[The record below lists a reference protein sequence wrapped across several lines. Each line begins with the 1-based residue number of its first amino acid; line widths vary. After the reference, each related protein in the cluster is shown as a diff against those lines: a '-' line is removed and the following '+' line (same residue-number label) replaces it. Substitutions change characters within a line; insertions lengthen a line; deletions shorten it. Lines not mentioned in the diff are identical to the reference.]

1 MSFMPNLLATRRGR
15 LTAFFFLY
23 VAEGIPLGFTATAI
37 ATQLRRGGVTP
48 AQIGAFIGVLYLP
61 WGWKWAMGP
70 IVDLVYSDRLGRR
83 RLWIMAAQLGMVL
96 SLLSIMNVR
105 IDPSHL
111 RLFFIAAIV
120 LNVFSAVQDVAIDA
134 LAVGS
139 LRKAERGLANG
150 LMFSGA
156 YTGQIV
162 GGSGVLF
169 LNDYLKNFDSSL
181 RDFYSQGSFSVTFLV
196 VASALM
202 AIMILV
208 SRSLREPRAEEK
220 RQYDGSPLA
229 AVWRELVAYVVQAVR
244 AFFGS
249 RAAVAAFVLALMP
262 IGTYSLSLAL
272 QANLAVEI
280 GMEDSDIA
288 TLGLITAI
296 IAAVCCVI
304 GGLLSDKLGRRR
316 MLTYYVLGTTIPPL
330 ILLYVMLHHDWIL
343 PIDPTDPARRL
354 APASLVR
361 AFWMIAMVHATF
373 TGLVYG
379 TRTAI
384 FMDVCDPKVA
394 ATQFTA
400 YMALL
405 NVVISYSAIWQGLVI
420 EKHGYPMTLGLD
432 VIVGMLCLAVLPF
445 VKPRPSADPPAIS
458 TSDNDPQDT

>member
-1 MSFMPNLLATRRGR
+1 MSLLPNLLATRRGR

-37 ATQLRRGGVTP
+37 ATQLRREGVMP
-48 AQIGAFIGVLYLP
+48 SQIGAFIAVLYLP

-70 IVDLVYSDRLGRR
+70 IVDLVYSRRLGRR
-83 RLWIMAAQLGMVL
+83 RLWIAAAQLGMIL
-96 SLLSIMNVR
+96 SLLSIMNVQ
-105 IDPSHL
+105 IDASHL

-120 LNVFSAVQDVAIDA
+120 LNIFSAVQDVAIDA

-139 LRKAERGLANG
+139 LRTDERGLANG

-169 LNDYLKNFDSSL
+169 LNDWL
-181 RDFYSQGSFSVTFLV
+181 RNAITGNPFQLTFLF
-196 VASALM
+196 VAAALL
-202 AIMILV
+202 AIMLFV
-208 SRSLREPRAEEK
+208 TLPLREPRTGDGQR
-220 RQYDGSPLA
+220 RQGGLLETLWGELA
-229 AVWRELVAYVVQAVR
+229 KYVGQALR

-249 RAAVAAFVLALMP
+249 GPALAAFLLALMP

-272 QANLAVEI
+272 QANLTVEI
-280 GMEDSDIA
+280 GMSDSDIA
-288 TLGLITAI
+288 TLSLITAV

-304 GGLLSDKLGRRR
+304 GGYLSDRFGRRR
-316 MLTYYVLGTTIPPL
+316 MLAVYVLGTTLPPL
-330 ILLYVMLHHDWIL
+330 VFACIMLHHDWIM
-343 PIDPTDPARRL
+343 PVDPTDPNRRL
-354 APASLVR
+354 APESLVR
-361 AFWMIAMVHATF
+361 AFWGIAMAHATF

-405 NVVISYSAIWQGLVI
+405 NVVISYSAFWQGRAI
-420 EKHGYPMTLGLD
+420 ERVGYPATLFLD
-432 VIVGMLCLAVLPF
+432 VGLGVLCLAVLPF
-445 VKPRPSADPPAIS
+445 VKPRSREASAPENEASIA
-458 TSDNDPQDT
+458 